1 MRNKIITDYIKHFEV
16 PIERQY
22 TFCDECRVRFH
33 FSMGDIIGENIYCSK
48 CLDFMFKFKR

>member
-1 MRNKIITDYIKHFEV
+1 MKNKIINDYINHFEV

-22 TFCDECRVRFH
+22 TVCDECRIRFH
-33 FSMGDIIGENIYCSK
+33 ISMGDIIGENIYCSK